1 MCVYNARAEKRWM
14 ARYTVGMATTWQGG
28 GYTSRNGR
36 AGATEG
42 SGERRGWAGGGEGRR
57 EWREGGGGREQSG
70 GERAERE
77 LTPLP
82 RHQIASFSPLSP
94 SRGSVSAAASP
105 LPPPPPGRRK
115 ETCRGWRV
123 GGRSGERG
131 GKGVYNWRRAYA
143 RRRAPCEERRRRR
156 RRKVEGPV
164 EKREAIA
171 KKGRKKRRSGR
182 RERRRRDLLP
192 PGFLL
197 TRAPPS
203 RTRAYRKRILLHLVP
218 WAPLFLSRRP
228 LFSLFAFY
236 FLFSA
241 PSRAHAR
248 FHLLSR

>member
-36 AGATEG
+36 VGATEG

-123 GGRSGERG
+123 GVGQGSEGEREFIIGGVRMRGGGPRARRGGGGGG
-131 GKGVYNWRRAYA
+131 GKWRA
-143 RRRAPCEERRRRR
+143 RWKKERRSQ
-156 RRKVEGPV
+156 KKE
-164 EKREAIA
+164 EKRGEAA
-171 KKGRKKRRSGR
+171 GKRGDEEICYPQDSSLHARHRVVRAHTERGFSSTSYRGLRSSFPAAR
-182 RERRRRDLLP
+182 YFPFLP
-192 PGFLL
+192 FTFYL
-197 TRAPPS
+197 APPLA
-203 RTRAYRKRILLHLVP
+203 RMLV
-218 WAPLFLSRRP
+218 FTC
-228 LFSLFAFY
+228 
-236 FLFSA
+236 
-241 PSRAHAR
+241 
-248 FHLLSR
+248 

>member
-1 MCVYNARAEKRWM
+1 MCVHDARAEKWWM
-14 ARYTVGMATTWQGG
+14 ARRWRGWRQRGRVGDTRVETAESGAVRAGRGARAASHGG
-28 GYTSRNGR
+28 GKVVGEEQQP
-36 AGATEG
+36 G
-42 SGERRGWAGGGEGRR
+42 GERER
-57 EWREGGGGREQSG
+57 
-70 GERAERE
+70 ERAERE

-94 SRGSVSAAASP
+94 SLAGKRQRGGAPSSSPAAAA
-105 LPPPPPGRRK
+105 PPPLGRRK

-123 GGRSGERG
+123 G

-143 RRRAPCEERRRRR
+143 RRRAPCEERRGKR
-156 RRKVEGPV
+156 VEGPV

-171 KKGRKKRRSGR
+171 KKGERE

-203 RTRAYRKRILLHLVP
+203 RTRAYRKRILLHPFLP
-218 WAPLFLSRRP
+218 IFPFCLLLF
-228 LFSLFAFY
+228 
-236 FLFSA
+236 FSA

>member
-36 AGATEG
+36 VGATEG

-123 GGRSGERG
+123 GVGQGSEGEREFIIGGVRMRGGGPRARRGGGGGG
-131 GKGVYNWRRAYA
+131 GKWRA
-143 RRRAPCEERRRRR
+143 RWKKERRSQ
-156 RRKVEGPV
+156 
-164 EKREAIA
+164 

-228 LFSLFAFY
+228 LFSLFASY

>member
-1 MCVYNARAEKRWM
+1 MRVRARRASREVVDGASM
-14 ARYTVGMATTWQGG
+14 AGMATTWQGG

-36 AGATEG
+36 VGG
-42 SGERRGWAGGGEGRR
+42 RSGGERRESGESR
-57 EWREGGGGREQSG
+57 WREGGGGRAAAGWGERER
-70 GERAERE
+70 ERAERE

-94 SRGSVSAAASP
+94 SLAGKRQRGGAPSSSPAAAA
-105 LPPPPPGRRK
+105 PPPLGRRK

-123 GGRSGERG
+123 G

-143 RRRAPCEERRRRR
+143 RRRAPCEERRGKR
-156 RRKVEGPV
+156 VEGPV

-171 KKGRKKRRSGR
+171 KKGERE

-203 RTRAYRKRILLHLVP
+203 RTRAYRKRILLHPFLP
-218 WAPLFLSRRP
+218 IFPFCLLLF
-228 LFSLFAFY
+228 
-236 FLFSA
+236 FSA

>member
-36 AGATEG
+36 VGATEG

-123 GGRSGERG
+123 GVGQGSEGEREFIIGGVRMRGGGPRARRGGGGGG
-131 GKGVYNWRRAYA
+131 GKWRARWKKERRSQKKEEKRAKRPAREATKRFVTPRIPPYTRATESYA
-143 RRRAPCEERRRRR
+143 RIPKEDSPPPRTVGSALPF
-156 RRKVEGPV
+156 PPP
-164 EKREAIA
+164 AIFPFC
-171 KKGRKKRRSGR
+171 
-182 RERRRRDLLP
+182 LL
-192 PGFLL
+192 
-197 TRAPPS
+197 
-203 RTRAYRKRILLHLVP
+203 
-218 WAPLFLSRRP
+218 LFI
-228 LFSLFAFY
+228 
-236 FLFSA
+236 
-241 PSRAHAR
+241 
-248 FHLLSR
+248 